1 MKLSLKKEE
10 LLSYICKQI
19 NNTIPDGKIITNT
32 ILRPSFNLSLERL
45 EFCFSKINL
54 KYCRENNQ
62 VVFNHLYSDQYSTF
76 LYFLSNSA
84 YKNNLSKNVCEKI
97 YCLNK
102 YLNAIDIY
110 FEVELPNIF
119 LFVHPIGTVLGKAKY
134 SDFLAVYQQCTVGS
148 NKAKHPVIGKYVT
161 LRPNSSILG
170 NCKVSDNCELGAK
183 SLLVDKNLNKNSLYT
198 GNPRKFLIKKNKI
211 FKKSFWV

>member
-10 LLSYICKQI
+10 LLSYVSKQI
-19 NNTIPDGKIITNT
+19 NNIIPDGKIITNS

-45 EFCFSKINL
+45 EFCFSKINS

-62 VVFNHLYSDQYSTF
+62 VVFNHLYSDQYSMF

-84 YKNNLSKNVCEKI
+84 YKNNLNKNVCEKI

-102 YLNAIDIY
+102 CLNAIDIY

-119 LFVHPIGTVLGKAKY
+119 LLVHPLGTVLGIPTINMGERQHKRLNSRAIKNLKIESLNKY
-134 SDFLAVYQQCTVGS
+134 
-148 NKAKHPVIGKYVT
+148 N
-161 LRPNSSILG
+161 
-170 NCKVSDNCELGAK
+170 
-183 SLLVDKNLNKNSLYT
+183 VDKFLNDYKQIKKKYFGKGNADKKFIQTINKNT
-198 GNPRKFLIKKNKI
+198 FWKI
-211 FKKSFWV
+211 STQKYYAE

>member
-10 LLSYICKQI
+10 LLSYVSKQI
-19 NNTIPDGKIITNT
+19 NNIIPDGKIITNT

-45 EFCFSKINL
+45 EFCFSQINL

-62 VVFNHLYSDQYSTF
+62 VVFNHLYSDQYSMF

-84 YKNNLSKNVCEKI
+84 YKNNLNKNVCEKI

-102 YLNAIDIY
+102 CLNAIDIY

-119 LFVHPIGTVLGKAKY
+119 LLVHPLGTVLGIPTINIGERQHKRLNSRAIKNLKIESLNKY
-134 SDFLAVYQQCTVGS
+134 
-148 NKAKHPVIGKYVT
+148 N
-161 LRPNSSILG
+161 
-170 NCKVSDNCELGAK
+170 
-183 SLLVDKNLNKNSLYT
+183 VDKFLNDYKQIKKKYFGKGNTDKRFIQTINKNA
-198 GNPRKFLIKKNKI
+198 FWKI
-211 FKKSFWV
+211 STQKYYADIV

>member
-10 LLSYICKQI
+10 LLSYVSKQI
-19 NNTIPDGKIITNT
+19 NNIIPDGKIITNT

-62 VVFNHLYSDQYSTF
+62 VVFNHLYSDQYSMF

-84 YKNNLSKNVCEKI
+84 YKNNLNKNVCEKI

-102 YLNAIDIY
+102 CLNAIDIY

-119 LFVHPIGTVLGKAKY
+119 LLVHPLGTVLGIPTINIGERQHKRLNSRAIKNLKIESLNKY
-134 SDFLAVYQQCTVGS
+134 
-148 NKAKHPVIGKYVT
+148 N
-161 LRPNSSILG
+161 
-170 NCKVSDNCELGAK
+170 
-183 SLLVDKNLNKNSLYT
+183 VDKFLNDYKQIKKKYFGKGNTDKRFIQVINKNA
-198 GNPRKFLIKKNKI
+198 FWKI
-211 FKKSFWV
+211 STQKYYADIV

>member
-10 LLSYICKQI
+10 LLSLVSKQI
-19 NNTIPDGKIITNT
+19 NNIIPDGKIITNT

-62 VVFNHLYSDQYSTF
+62 VVFNHLYSDQYSMF

-84 YKNNLSKNVCEKI
+84 YKNNLGKNVCEKI

-110 FEVELPNIF
+110 FDVELPNIF
-119 LFVHPIGTVLGKAKY
+119 LLVHPLGTVLGKAKY
-134 SDFLAVYQQCTVGS
+134 SDFLLVYQQCTVGS
-148 NKAKHPVIGKYVT
+148 NKMKHPVIGKNVT
-161 LRPNSSILG
+161 LRPNASILG

-183 SLLVDKNLNKNSLYT
+183 SLLLDKNLNKNSLYT

>member
-1 MKLSLKKEE
+1 M
-10 LLSYICKQI
+10 
-19 NNTIPDGKIITNT
+19 
-32 ILRPSFNLSLERL
+32 
-45 EFCFSKINL
+45 
-54 KYCRENNQ
+54 
-62 VVFNHLYSDQYSTF
+62 F

-84 YKNNLSKNVCEKI
+84 YKNNLNKNVCEKI

-102 YLNAIDIY
+102 CLNAIDIY

-119 LFVHPIGTVLGKAKY
+119 LLVHPLGTILGRAKY
-134 SDFLAVYQQCTVGS
+134 SDFLVVYQQCTVGS
-148 NKAKHPVIGKYVT
+148 NKMKRPVIGKYVT

-170 NCKVSDNCELGAK
+170 NCKVSDNCELGTR
-183 SLLVDKNLNKNSLYT
+183 SLLIDKNLNKNSLYT